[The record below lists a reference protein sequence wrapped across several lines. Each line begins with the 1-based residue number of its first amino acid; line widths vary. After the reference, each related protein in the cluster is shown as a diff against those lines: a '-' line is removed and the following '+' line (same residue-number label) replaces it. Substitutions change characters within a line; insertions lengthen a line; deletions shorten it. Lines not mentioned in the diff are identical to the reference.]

1 MNNNPEWF
9 LEGLNPQEFWTEER
23 CYISELLNDPAS
35 PEVSIAL
42 ARVEPGVTTQLHAL
56 DGIIERYI
64 LRKGQ
69 GNVEINGIQHLV
81 KIHDQIIVPTNA
93 SQQITNTGDEDIEF
107 YCICTP
113 RFEPHHYINLENN

>member
-1 MNNNPEWF
+1 MNNSPEWF
-9 LEGLNPQEFWTEER
+9 LEGLNPKEFWTEER
-23 CYISELLNDPAS
+23 CFLSELLNDPAS

-56 DGIIERYI
+56 DGVIERYI

-69 GNVEINGIQHLV
+69 GTMEINGIQHPV
-81 KIHDQIIVPTNA
+81 NIHDQIIIPTNA

>member
-9 LEGLNPQEFWTEER
+9 VEGLNPQEFWTEER

-35 PEVSIAL
+35 PEVSVAL

-69 GNVEINGIQHLV
+69 GNVEINGIQHPV

-93 SQQITNTGDEDIEF
+93 SQQIPILEMRILNFIVSA
-107 YCICTP
+107 
-113 RFEPHHYINLENN
+113 HHVSNPTTIST

>member
-1 MNNNPEWF
+1 MNNSPEWF

-23 CYISELLNDPAS
+23 CFISELLNDPAS

-56 DGIIERYI
+56 DGVIERYI

-69 GNVEINGIQHLV
+69 GTMEINGIQHPV
-81 KIHDQIIVPTNA
+81 NIHDQIIIPTNA